1 METGSQTFTGL
12 PCLVAGEY
20 TQSRTIFVA
29 AAWFLPDIMLAAAD
43 ISPWAAGA
51 VVVVFLLGFFALLW
65 IRSRTK
71 RD

>member
-1 METGSQTFTGL
+1 MNDNRKTIVATAVIFAGFL
-12 PCLVAGEY
+12 LV
-20 TQSRTIFVA
+20 
-29 AAWFLPDIMLAAAD
+29 AWFLPDIMLAAAD

>member
-1 METGSQTFTGL
+1 MNDNRKTIVATAVIFAGFL
-12 PCLVAGEY
+12 LV
-20 TQSRTIFVA
+20 
-29 AAWFLPDIMLAAAD
+29 AWFLPDIMLAAAD

-65 IRSRTK
+65 MRSRTK

>member
-1 METGSQTFTGL
+1 MNDNRKTIVATAVIFAGFL
-12 PCLVAGEY
+12 LV
-20 TQSRTIFVA
+20 
-29 AAWFLPDIMLAAAD
+29 AWFLPDIMLAAAD
-43 ISPWAAGA
+43 VSPWAAGA

>member
-1 METGSQTFTGL
+1 VNDNGK
-12 PCLVAGEY
+12 
-20 TQSRTIFVA
+20 TIFA
-29 AAWFLPDIMLAAAD
+29 AAVIFAGFLLLAWFLPDIMLAAAN
-43 ISPWAAGA
+43 ISPWVAGA